1 MKIFCNKLH
10 YKYLKKH
17 DKNQSENKIS
27 VLKLSV
33 EKYLL
38 KKKECLIKWS
48 SMCKAVF
55 LMYISNFTFWKEKPF
70 STNRCL

>member
-17 DKNQSENKIS
+17 AKNQSENKTT

-33 EKYLL
+33 EKYTY
-38 KKKECLIKWS
+38 KKRMS
-48 SMCKAVF
+48 
-55 LMYISNFTFWKEKPF
+55 Y
-70 STNRCL
+70 

>member
-10 YKYLKKH
+10 YKYSKKH

-33 EKYLL
+33 EKYT
-38 KKKECLIKWS
+38 
-48 SMCKAVF
+48 
-55 LMYISNFTFWKEKPF
+55 Y
-70 STNRCL
+70 